1 MTASLGLGIL
11 LLIVGLVAAV
21 LEVFVPS
28 GGILAVGSGAS
39 LITSVVL
46 AFRIN
51 LMLGVVFLLLI
62 IILLPT
68 ALLFGVK
75 IFPATP
81 VGRKI
86 MLRRTQKEVVSAGGV
101 DEDLK
106 ALDGKTGTTLTRCRP
121 AGMAE
126 IQGQRV
132 NVVAEGTMLEPGI
145 PIKVVRIEG
154 NRVVVHAATDETK
167 GV

>member
-1 MTASLGLGIL
+1 
-11 LLIVGLVAAV
+11 LLIVGLVVAV
-21 LEVFVPS
+21 LELFIPS
-28 GGILAVGSGAS
+28 GGILAAGSGAS

-51 LMLGVVFLLLI
+51 LMLGAVFLILI
-62 IILLPT
+62 IILLPLS
-68 ALLFGVK
+68 LLFGVK
-75 IFPATP
+75 VFPTTP

-86 MLRRTQKEVVSAGGV
+86 MLRRTQKEVVSAGGA
-101 DEDLK
+101 DEDLR
-106 ALDGKTGTTLTRCRP
+106 ALEGKTGTTLTRCRP

-132 NVVAEGTMLEPGI
+132 NVVAEGTMLEPGV
-145 PIKVVRIEG
+145 PIEVMRIEG
-154 NRVVVHAATDETK
+154 NRVVVRAADETK